1 MGSLPAQP
9 DARVTVSDQ
18 QHPERVYAAS
28 GAGLFRSD
36 DGGQT
41 WDAAGQGIDAPN
53 ALAIALDP
61 RQPQH
66 LYAATTSGTLYETD
80 DGASTWRASG
90 GPSPGGR

>member
-1 MGSLPAQP
+1 VGSLPAQS
-9 DARVTVSDQ
+9 DARVTVSDP

-28 GAGLFRSD
+28 TAGTFRSN

-41 WDAAGQGIDAPN
+41 WDAASQGIDAPD

-66 LYAATTSGTLYETD
+66 LYTATASGALFESV
-80 DGASTWRASG
+80 DGASSWHVSA
-90 GPSPGGR
+90 GPPGGQ

>member
-1 MGSLPAQP
+1 VGRLPAQSP
-9 DARVTVSDQ
+9 VGVTVSDP

-41 WDAAGQGIDAPN
+41 WNAASQGMDAPN

-61 RQPQH
+61 RQPQR

-80 DGASTWRASG
+80 DGASTWRVSA
-90 GPSPGGR
+90 GPSTGGR

>member
-1 MGSLPAQP
+1 VGRLPAQTP
-9 DARVTVSDQ
+9 VGATVSDP

-41 WDAAGQGIDAPN
+41 WNAANQGMDAPS

-66 LYAATTSGTLYETD
+66 LYAATMSGTLYETD
-80 DGASTWRASG
+80 DGASTWRVSA
-90 GPSPGGR
+90 GPSTGGQ

>member
-1 MGSLPAQP
+1 VGRLPAQSP
-9 DARVTVSDQ
+9 VGATVSDP

-41 WDAAGQGIDAPN
+41 WNAASQGMDGPN

-66 LYAATTSGTLYETD
+66 LYAATTSGRLYETD
-80 DGASTWRASG
+80 DGASTWRTTAGSPTG
-90 GPSPGGR
+90 GQ

>member
-1 MGSLPAQP
+1 MGRLPAQSSVG
-9 DARVTVSDQ
+9 ATVSDP

-41 WDAAGQGIDAPN
+41 WNAASQGMDASN

-90 GPSPGGR
+90 GPSTGGR

>member
-1 MGSLPAQP
+1 MGRLPAQSP
-9 DARVTVSDQ
+9 VGATVSDPQ
-18 QHPERVYAAS
+18 NPERVYAAS

-41 WDAAGQGIDAPN
+41 WNAASQGMNTPD

-66 LYAATTSGTLYETD
+66 LYAATTSGTLYESD

-90 GPSPGGR
+90 GSPAGGQ

>member
-1 MGSLPAQP
+1 MGSLPAQS
-9 DARVTVSDQ
+9 DARVTVSDP

-41 WDAAGQGIDAPN
+41 WDAASQGMDSPAV
-53 ALAIALDP
+53 LTIALDP

-66 LYAATTSGTLYETD
+66 LYAAAQSGVLYESD
-80 DGASTWRASG
+80 DGASSWRASA
-90 GPSPGGR
+90 GPTTGGR

>member
-1 MGSLPAQP
+1 MGRLPAQSP
-9 DARVTVSDQ
+9 VGATVSDP

-41 WDAAGQGIDAPN
+41 WGAASQGIDA
-53 ALAIALDP
+53 ADAVAIALDL

-90 GPSPGGR
+90 GPSTGGR

>member
-1 MGSLPAQP
+1 MGRWPAQSP
-9 DARVTVSDQ
+9 VGATVSDP

-41 WDAAGQGIDAPN
+41 WAAASQGMDATN
-53 ALAIALDP
+53 ALTVALDP

-66 LYAATTSGTLYETD
+66 LYAATTSGRLYETD
-80 DGASTWRASG
+80 DGASTWRTSAGPPTG
-90 GPSPGGR
+90 GQ

>member
-1 MGSLPAQP
+1 MGRLPAQSP
-9 DARVTVSDQ
+9 VGATVSDP

-41 WDAAGQGIDAPN
+41 WAAAGQGIDAPD

-66 LYAATTSGTLYETD
+66 LYAASTSGRLYETD

>member
-1 MGSLPAQP
+1 MGSLPAQSN
-9 DARVTVSDQ
+9 ARVTVSDP

-28 GAGLFRSD
+28 TAGTFRSD

-41 WDAAGQGIDAPN
+41 WDAASHGMDLPDV
-53 ALAIALDP
+53 LTIALDP

-80 DGASTWRASG
+80 DGANTWHASA
-90 GPSPGGR
+90 GPSTGGR